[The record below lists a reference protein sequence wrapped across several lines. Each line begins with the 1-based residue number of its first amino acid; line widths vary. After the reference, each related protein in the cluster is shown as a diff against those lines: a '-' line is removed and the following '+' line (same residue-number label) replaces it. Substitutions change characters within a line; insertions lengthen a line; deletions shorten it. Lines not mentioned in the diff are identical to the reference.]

1 MLINLRNS
9 SGSLPLLL
17 LLLLTSIVV
26 VGGSIPS
33 GYGQNTPPNTT
44 TTSDIVDLFGNVTD
58 REQGVREGGGEGND
72 DSSNFLQLDD
82 DDGNN
87 SDDNSNDNSSSG
99 SDGGGSSSSTSA
111 SVSSSSPASSSSS
124 PSSLSSS
131 SPSPSTSSLSSSS
144 PPTTSQTPV
153 MINEI
158 ELNPPGEYDEGKE
171 WLELYNPSDEDINI
185 GNFEI
190 STASESATIK
200 LQPDAII
207 EAGETYVIELEE
219 QILSNTVDSLV
230 LTDQTGDIILDRTPS
245 LVDRSDD
252 DRTWQRIPDGNN
264 EWQFV
269 ENTEGNSND
278 DDSDTRSTT
287 LDSEE
292 DTPSNPNDDPD
303 TLSTILDS
311 VYSGSDVEC
320 LGSAGCIEGVG
331 TRIVDGDTLYVRAN
345 GTVYKVD
352 LALTEAP
359 SRNEEMFAESTA
371 FTRDLCLGSTVLVD
385 QDDMLPTSNSG
396 VTGVVY
402 CSSSNLNSELL
413 DNGYAE
419 LKTEQCATSEFAN
432 EPWVKDH
439 GC

>member
-1 MLINLRNS
+1 MSINLETV
-9 SGSLPLLL
+9 LA
-17 LLLLTSIVV
+17 LLLLTI
-26 VGGSIPS
+26 VGGIPTAA
-33 GYGQNTPPNTT
+33 GQNVLSTSTT
-44 TTSDIVDLFGNVTD
+44 VASNIIDLVDNVT
-58 REQGVREGGGEGND
+58 ESEAGGGEEEETESPLPLEALED
-72 DSSNFLQLDD
+72 Q
-82 DDGNN
+82 
-87 SDDNSNDNSSSG
+87 
-99 SDGGGSSSSTSA
+99 
-111 SVSSSSPASSSSS
+111 SSSPFVDNVTESEAGGGEEEETES
-124 PSSLSSS
+124 PLPLEALEDQTN
-131 SPSPSTSSLSSSS
+131 SPFVDDADDTSSVTAGESTLM
-144 PPTTSQTPV
+144 V
-153 MINEI
+153 NEV
-158 ELNPPGEYDEGKE
+158 ELNPSGNDMEEGE
-171 WLELYNPSDEDINI
+171 WIELYNPTSVDINI
-185 GNFEI
+185 SGFEI
-190 STASESATIK
+190 TPSFQSPTIK
-200 LQPDAII
+200 LPPDAVI
-207 EAGETYVIELEE
+207 EAGETYVIKLDRP
-219 QILSNTVDSLV
+219 ILSNTGESLV
-230 LTDQTGDIILDRTPS
+230 LANATGDIQDRTPS

-252 DRTWQRIPDGNN
+252 DHTWQRIPDGNN

-269 ENTEGNSND
+269 QNTEGNSND

-320 LGSAGCIEGVG
+320 LGSAGCIEGVA

>member
-1 MLINLRNS
+1 VFLVTKRIYIMSINLETV
-9 SGSLPLLL
+9 LA
-17 LLLLTSIVV
+17 LLLLTI
-26 VGGSIPS
+26 VGGIPAAA
-33 GYGQNTPPNTT
+33 GQNVLSTSTT
-44 TTSDIVDLFGNVTD
+44 VASNIIDLVDNVT
-58 REQGVREGGGEGND
+58 ESEAGGGEEEETESPLPLEALED
-72 DSSNFLQLDD
+72 Q
-82 DDGNN
+82 
-87 SDDNSNDNSSSG
+87 SSSPFVDNVTE
-99 SDGGGSSSSTSA
+99 SEAGGGEEETESPLPLEALEDQSSSTS
-111 SVSSSSPASSSSS
+111 VNGDDD
-124 PSSLSSS
+124 
-131 SPSPSTSSLSSSS
+131 TSSVTAGDSTL
-144 PPTTSQTPV
+144 
-153 MINEI
+153 INEV
-158 ELNPPGEYDEGKE
+158 ELNPSGNDMEEGE
-171 WLELYNPSDEDINI
+171 WIELYNPTSVDINI
-185 GNFEI
+185 SGFEI
-190 STASESATIK
+190 TPSFQSPTIK
-200 LQPDAII
+200 LPPDAVI
-207 EAGETYVIELEE
+207 EAGETYVIKLDRP
-219 QILSNTVDSLV
+219 ILSNTGESLV
-230 LTDQTGDIILDRTPS
+230 LANATGDIQDRTPS

-252 DRTWQRIPDGNN
+252 DHTWQRIPDGNN

-269 ENTEGNSND
+269 QNTEGNSND

-320 LGSAGCIEGVG
+320 LGSAGCIEGVA

>member
-1 MLINLRNS
+1 MSINLETV
-9 SGSLPLLL
+9 LA
-17 LLLLTSIVV
+17 LLLLTI
-26 VGGSIPS
+26 VGGIPAAA
-33 GYGQNTPPNTT
+33 GQNVLSTSTT
-44 TTSDIVDLFGNVTD
+44 VASNIIDLVDNVT
-58 REQGVREGGGEGND
+58 ESEAGGGEEEETESPLPLEALED
-72 DSSNFLQLDD
+72 Q
-82 DDGNN
+82 
-87 SDDNSNDNSSSG
+87 SSSPFVDNVTE
-99 SDGGGSSSSTSA
+99 SEAGGGEEEETESPLPLEALEDQSSSTS
-111 SVSSSSPASSSSS
+111 VNGDDD
-124 PSSLSSS
+124 
-131 SPSPSTSSLSSSS
+131 TSSVTAGDSTL
-144 PPTTSQTPV
+144 
-153 MINEI
+153 INEV
-158 ELNPPGEYDEGKE
+158 ELNPSGNDMEEGE
-171 WLELYNPSDEDINI
+171 WIELYNPTSVDINI
-185 GNFEI
+185 SGFEI
-190 STASESATIK
+190 TPSFQSPTIK
-200 LQPDAII
+200 LPPDAVL
-207 EAGETYVIELEE
+207 EAGETYVIKLDRP
-219 QILSNTVDSLV
+219 ILSNTGESLV
-230 LTDQTGDIILDRTPS
+230 LANATGDIQDRTPS

-252 DRTWQRIPDGNN
+252 DHTWQRIPDGNN

-269 ENTEGNSND
+269 QNTEGNPND

-320 LGSAGCIEGVG
+320 LGSAGCLEGVA

-371 FTRDLCLGSTVLVD
+371 FTRDLCLGSTVLID

-396 VTGVVY
+396 VIGVVY

-419 LKTEQCATSEFAN
+419 LETEQCATSEFAN

>member
-1 MLINLRNS
+1 VFLVTKRIYIMSINLETV
-9 SGSLPLLL
+9 LA
-17 LLLLTSIVV
+17 LLLLTI
-26 VGGSIPS
+26 VGGIPAAA
-33 GYGQNTPPNTT
+33 GQNVLSTSTT
-44 TTSDIVDLFGNVTD
+44 VASNIIDLVDNVT
-58 REQGVREGGGEGND
+58 ESEAGGGEEEETESPLPLEALED
-72 DSSNFLQLDD
+72 Q
-82 DDGNN
+82 
-87 SDDNSNDNSSSG
+87 SSSPFVDNVTE
-99 SDGGGSSSSTSA
+99 SGGGEEEEETESPLPLEALEDQSSSTS
-111 SVSSSSPASSSSS
+111 VNGDDD
-124 PSSLSSS
+124 
-131 SPSPSTSSLSSSS
+131 TSSVTAGDSTL
-144 PPTTSQTPV
+144 
-153 MINEI
+153 INEV
-158 ELNPPGEYDEGKE
+158 ELNPSGNDMEEGE
-171 WLELYNPSDEDINI
+171 WIELYNPTSVDINI
-185 GNFEI
+185 SGFEI
-190 STASESATIK
+190 TPSFQSPTIK
-200 LQPDAII
+200 LPPDAVI
-207 EAGETYVIELEE
+207 EAGETYVIKLDRP
-219 QILSNTVDSLV
+219 ILSNTGESLV
-230 LTDQTGDIILDRTPS
+230 LANATGDIQDRTPS

-252 DRTWQRIPDGNN
+252 DHTWQRIPDGNN

-269 ENTEGNSND
+269 QNTEGNSND

-320 LGSAGCIEGVG
+320 LGSAGCIEGVA

>member
-1 MLINLRNS
+1 MFLVTKRIYIMSINLETV
-9 SGSLPLLL
+9 LA
-17 LLLLTSIVV
+17 LLLLTI
-26 VGGSIPS
+26 VGGIPAAA
-33 GYGQNTPPNTT
+33 GQNALSTSTT
-44 TTSDIVDLFGNVTD
+44 VASNIIDLVDNVT
-58 REQGVREGGGEGND
+58 ESEAGGGEEEEIESPLPLEALED
-72 DSSNFLQLDD
+72 Q
-82 DDGNN
+82 
-87 SDDNSNDNSSSG
+87 SSSPFVDNVTE
-99 SDGGGSSSSTSA
+99 SEAGGGGEEEIESPLPLEALEDQSSSTSVNGA
-111 SVSSSSPASSSSS
+111 DD
-124 PSSLSSS
+124 
-131 SPSPSTSSLSSSS
+131 TSSVTAGDSTL
-144 PPTTSQTPV
+144 
-153 MINEI
+153 INEV
-158 ELNPPGEYDEGKE
+158 ELNPSGNDMEEGE
-171 WLELYNPSDEDINI
+171 WIELHNPTSVDINI
-185 GNFEI
+185 SGFEI
-190 STASESATIK
+190 TPSFQSPTIK
-200 LQPDAII
+200 LPPDAVI
-207 EAGETYVIELEE
+207 EAGETYVIKLDRP
-219 QILSNTVDSLV
+219 ILSNTGESLV
-230 LTDQTGDIILDRTPS
+230 LANATGDIQDRTPS

-252 DRTWQRIPDGNN
+252 DHTWQRIPDGNN

-269 ENTEGNSND
+269 QNTEGNPND

-320 LGSAGCIEGVG
+320 LGSAGCIEGVA

-402 CSSSNLNSELL
+402 CSSGNLNSELL

>member
-1 MLINLRNS
+1 MFLVTKRIYIMSINLETV
-9 SGSLPLLL
+9 LA
-17 LLLLTSIVV
+17 LLLLTI
-26 VGGSIPS
+26 VGGIPAAA
-33 GYGQNTPPNTT
+33 GQNVLSTSTT
-44 TTSDIVDLFGNVTD
+44 VASNIIDLVDNVT
-58 REQGVREGGGEGND
+58 ESEAGGGEEEETESPLPLEALED
-72 DSSNFLQLDD
+72 Q
-82 DDGNN
+82 
-87 SDDNSNDNSSSG
+87 SSSPFVDNVTE
-99 SDGGGSSSSTSA
+99 SEAGGGEEEETESPLPLEALEDQSSSTS
-111 SVSSSSPASSSSS
+111 VNGDDD
-124 PSSLSSS
+124 
-131 SPSPSTSSLSSSS
+131 TSSVTAGDSTL
-144 PPTTSQTPV
+144 
-153 MINEI
+153 INEV
-158 ELNPPGEYDEGKE
+158 ELNPSGNDMEEGE
-171 WLELYNPSDEDINI
+171 WIELYNPTSVDINI
-185 GNFEI
+185 SGFEI
-190 STASESATIK
+190 TPSFQSPTIK
-200 LQPDAII
+200 LPPDAVI
-207 EAGETYVIELEE
+207 EAGETYVIKLDRP
-219 QILSNTVDSLV
+219 ILSNTGESLV
-230 LTDQTGDIILDRTPS
+230 LANATGDIQDRTPS

-269 ENTEGNSND
+269 QNTEGNSND

>member
-1 MLINLRNS
+1 MFLVTKRIYIMSINLETV
-9 SGSLPLLL
+9 LA
-17 LLLLTSIVV
+17 LLLLTI
-26 VGGSIPS
+26 VGGIPAAA
-33 GYGQNTPPNTT
+33 GQNALSTSTT
-44 TTSDIVDLFGNVTD
+44 VASNIIDLVDNVT
-58 REQGVREGGGEGND
+58 ESGGEEEEEIESPLPLEALED
-72 DSSNFLQLDD
+72 Q
-82 DDGNN
+82 
-87 SDDNSNDNSSSG
+87 
-99 SDGGGSSSSTSA
+99 SSSTS
-111 SVSSSSPASSSSS
+111 VNGDDD
-124 PSSLSSS
+124 
-131 SPSPSTSSLSSSS
+131 TSSVTAGDSTL
-144 PPTTSQTPV
+144 
-153 MINEI
+153 INEV
-158 ELNPPGEYDEGKE
+158 ELNPSGNDMEEGE
-171 WLELYNPSDEDINI
+171 WIELYNPTSVDINI
-185 GNFEI
+185 SGFEI
-190 STASESATIK
+190 TPSFQSPTIK
-200 LQPDAII
+200 LPPDAVI
-207 EAGETYVIELEE
+207 EAGETYVIKLDRP
-219 QILSNTVDSLV
+219 ILSNTGESLV
-230 LTDQTGDIILDRTPS
+230 LANATGDIMDRTPS

-269 ENTEGNSND
+269 QNTEGNPND

-320 LGSAGCIEGVG
+320 LGSAGCIEGVA

-396 VTGVVY
+396 IIGVVY

>member
-1 MLINLRNS
+1 
-9 SGSLPLLL
+9 
-17 LLLLTSIVV
+17 V

-269 ENTEGNSND
+269 EETKGNSNGNDDQDSNDSDSRSATLDSAENTEGNSN
-278 DDSDTRSTT
+278 
-287 LDSEE
+287 
-292 DTPSNPNDDPD
+292 NDPD
-303 TLSTILDS
+303 TLSRLLDS
-311 VYSGSDVEC
+311 VYSGSEVEC
-320 LGSAGCIEGVG
+320 LGSARCIQGVV
-331 TRIVDGDTLYVRAN
+331 TRIVDGNTLYVEESN
-345 GTVYKVD
+345 SSTTYKVD
-352 LALTEAP
+352 LSLIEAP
-359 SRNEEMFAESTA
+359 SRSEEGFAESTA

-385 QDDMLPTSNSG
+385 EDDMLSTSSSSSDSDI
-396 VTGVVY
+396 VGVVY
-402 CSSSNLNSELL
+402 CSSTNLNSELL

-419 LKTEQCATSEFAN
+419 LETEQCATSQFAN

>member
-1 MLINLRNS
+1 VFLVTKRIYIMSINLETV
-9 SGSLPLLL
+9 LALLL
-17 LLLLTSIVV
+17 LPI
-26 VGGSIPS
+26 VGGIPAAA
-33 GYGQNTPPNTT
+33 GQNALSTSTT
-44 TTSDIVDLFGNVTD
+44 IASNIIDLVDNVT
-58 REQGVREGGGEGND
+58 ESEGAGGEEEETESPLPLEALEDQTNSPFVDNVTESEGAGGEEEETESPLPLEALEDQTNSPFVD
-72 DSSNFLQLDD
+72 DADD
-82 DDGNN
+82 
-87 SDDNSNDNSSSG
+87 
-99 SDGGGSSSSTSA
+99 
-111 SVSSSSPASSSSS
+111 
-124 PSSLSSS
+124 
-131 SPSPSTSSLSSSS
+131 TSSVTAGESTLM
-144 PPTTSQTPV
+144 V
-153 MINEI
+153 NEV
-158 ELNPPGEYDEGKE
+158 ELNPSGNDMEEGE
-171 WLELYNPSDEDINI
+171 WIELYNPTSVDINI
-185 GNFEI
+185 SGFEI
-190 STASESATIK
+190 TPSFQSPTIK
-200 LQPDAII
+200 LPPDAVI
-207 EAGETYVIELEE
+207 EAGETYVIKLDRP
-219 QILSNTVDSLV
+219 ILSNTGESLV
-230 LTDQTGDIILDRTPS
+230 LANATGDIQDRTPS

-252 DRTWQRIPDGNN
+252 DHTWQRIPDGNN

-269 ENTEGNSND
+269 QNTEGNSND

-320 LGSAGCIEGVG
+320 LGSAGCIEGVA